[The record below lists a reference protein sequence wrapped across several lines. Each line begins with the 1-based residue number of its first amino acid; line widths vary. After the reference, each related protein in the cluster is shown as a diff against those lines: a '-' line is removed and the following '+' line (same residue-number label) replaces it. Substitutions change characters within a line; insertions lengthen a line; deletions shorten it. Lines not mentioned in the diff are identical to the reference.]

1 MVDRGQIP
9 DNPEEEKR
17 FEFDGKEGF
26 VELSELGDRMEA
38 QSSTSSMRSIVDEI
52 LICPLSKEMMTD
64 PVISILSGQ
73 TYDRASI

>member
-17 FEFDGKEGF
+17 FELDGKEGF

-38 QSSTSSMRSIVDEI
+38 
-52 LICPLSKEMMTD
+52 
-64 PVISILSGQ
+64 
-73 TYDRASI
+73 